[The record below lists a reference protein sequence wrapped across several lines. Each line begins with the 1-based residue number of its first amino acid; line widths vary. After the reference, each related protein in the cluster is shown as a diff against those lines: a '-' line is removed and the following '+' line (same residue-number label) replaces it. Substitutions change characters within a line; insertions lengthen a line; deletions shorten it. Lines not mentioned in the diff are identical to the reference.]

1 MLKKEL
7 LTTDLF
13 GSQTSQIILKFL
25 KIESDCQFFSQQCA
39 LCVICVL
46 SVSPMSVCYLC
57 HLCRLCL
64 CAICLSYVCH
74 LCIICVICVNCVQC
88 HLCHLCHLCLC
99 LCIICVICVCVC
111 VPSVCLLCANFVP
124 TLCQLC
130 QTNWEQRG
138 FRLWGAAVPL
148 RWVLLG
154 FDKQQGAEY
163 QLGLIPISIWCYLD
177 WISGLVWRCQEEAVV
192 GVSKW
197 QLFIKKIFSKY
208 FSSPDW
214 ETGELA
220 ARSLSAAAAS
230 DCSRRCC
237 FSAAIKKTAA
247 AAPHTF
253 L

>member
-88 HLCHLCHLCLC
+88 VSSMSSVSPVSVSVSPVSDQPLAHPPHQAAEDTGWHQGQAHHLFSA
-99 LCIICVICVCVC
+99 I
-111 VPSVCLLCANFVP
+111 
-124 TLCQLC
+124 
-130 QTNWEQRG
+130 
-138 FRLWGAAVPL
+138 
-148 RWVLLG
+148 
-154 FDKQQGAEY
+154 
-163 QLGLIPISIWCYLD
+163 YL
-177 WISGLVWRCQEEAVV
+177 
-192 GVSKW
+192 
-197 QLFIKKIFSKY
+197 
-208 FSSPDW
+208 
-214 ETGELA
+214 
-220 ARSLSAAAAS
+220 
-230 DCSRRCC
+230 CSREDCGNESEH
-237 FSAAIKKTAA
+237 F
-247 AAPHTF
+247 
-253 L
+253 

>member
-46 SVSPMSVCYLC
+46 SVSPMSVCYQC
-57 HLCRLCL
+57 HLFRLCL

-99 LCIICVICVCVC
+99 LCAICM
-111 VPSVCLLCANFVP
+111 P

-130 QTNWEQRG
+130 ANFAKQIENKEVFVFGEQLCL
-138 FRLWGAAVPL
+138 F
-148 RWVLLG
+148 
-154 FDKQQGAEY
+154 AEFCWA
-163 QLGLIPISIWCYLD
+163 LINNREQNINLD
-177 WISGLVWRCQEEAVV
+177 
-192 GVSKW
+192 
-197 QLFIKKIFSKY
+197 
-208 FSSPDW
+208 
-214 ETGELA
+214 
-220 ARSLSAAAAS
+220 
-230 DCSRRCC
+230 
-237 FSAAIKKTAA
+237 
-247 AAPHTF
+247 
-253 L
+253 

>member
-88 HLCHLCHLCLC
+88 VSSMSSVSPVSVSVYYMCHLCLC
-99 LCIICVICVCVC
+99 LCAICM
-111 VPSVCLLCANFVP
+111 P

-130 QTNWEQRG
+130 ANFAKQIENKEVFVFGEQLCL
-138 FRLWGAAVPL
+138 F
-148 RWVLLG
+148 
-154 FDKQQGAEY
+154 AEFCWA
-163 QLGLIPISIWCYLD
+163 LINNREQNINLD
-177 WISGLVWRCQEEAVV
+177 
-192 GVSKW
+192 
-197 QLFIKKIFSKY
+197 
-208 FSSPDW
+208 
-214 ETGELA
+214 
-220 ARSLSAAAAS
+220 
-230 DCSRRCC
+230 
-237 FSAAIKKTAA
+237 
-247 AAPHTF
+247 
-253 L
+253 